1 MRDMFY
7 IRADGN
13 EQIGMGH
20 IMRCLTIAKALK
32 KQGCE
37 VEFLLADDKPVKIL
51 EEHGMA
57 YHILFTYYDEMDVE
71 LPQLVLYLMGNGTKP
86 TILIDSYYVTKF
98 YVQNLKPLANIVLMD
113 DNLTEVYPCDAVVNY
128 NIYGKTLGYE
138 EKYLL
143 QKLFLGT
150 AYMPLR
156 EEFVG
161 IEYLVKDD
169 VENVLVTTGGG
180 DNCHMALKFAKRLV
194 EHVKQNTENEYLPKP
209 VEAIKWHIICGP
221 YNTDAEELK
230 ELEKEHSFLVIHQNV
245 TDMSVIMQDCD
256 IAISAAGSTLYELC
270 AIGVPTIGFYF
281 ADNQR
286 QNMEAFGKLTPI
298 MNAGDFSIGEEEVFA
313 FMGKGLKLL
322 MESKE
327 LRVKISMAMRTLV
340 DGNGAGRLAEAL
352 INL

>member
-13 EQIGMGH
+13 EKIGMGH
-20 IMRCLTIAKALK
+20 ILRCLTIAKALE

-37 VEFLLADDKPVKIL
+37 VEFLLADDKPVKLL

-71 LPQLVLYLMGNGTKP
+71 LPQLVLYLMGNGAKP

-98 YVQNLKPLANIVLMD
+98 YVQNLKPLANVVLMD

-138 EKYLL
+138 EKYPL
-143 QKLFLGT
+143 QKLLLGT
-150 AYMPLR
+150 DYMPLR
-156 EEFVG
+156 DEFVG
-161 IEYLVKDD
+161 IDYLVRDT
-169 VENVLVTTGGG
+169 VENVMLTTGGG
-180 DNCHMALKFAKRLV
+180 DSCHMALKFAKRLA
-194 EHVKQNTENEYLPKP
+194 EYMQQKTEGEGLENP
-209 VEAIKWHIICGP
+209 VNSIKWHMICGP
-221 YNTDAEELK
+221 YNTDVEALK
-230 ELEKEHSFLVIHQNV
+230 ELEKEYAFLVIHQNV
-245 TDMSVIMQDCD
+245 TDMSVIMKECD

-286 QNMEAFGKLTPI
+286 QNIEAFGKLTPI
-298 MNAGDFSIGEEEVFA
+298 MNAGDFSTGEEDVFA
-313 FMGKGLKLL
+313 FMEKGLKLL

-340 DGNGAGRLAEAL
+340 DGNGAERLAEAL
-352 INL
+352 MNL